1 MSIKSAGRFGCDVQY
16 YALCLLDFPSSF
28 CPVTEWMIEKHFLP
42 EKAKLIY
49 YFQRLFTLTLI
60 YVYLREEY

>member
-1 MSIKSAGRFGCDVQY
+1 
-16 YALCLLDFPSSF
+16 
-28 CPVTEWMIEKHFLP
+28 MIEKHFLP